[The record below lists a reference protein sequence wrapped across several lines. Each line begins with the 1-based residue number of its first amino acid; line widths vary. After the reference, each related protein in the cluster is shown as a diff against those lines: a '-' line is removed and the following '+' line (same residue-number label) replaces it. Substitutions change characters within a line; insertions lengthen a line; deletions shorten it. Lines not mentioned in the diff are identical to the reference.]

1 MLATRTPRPSQRLV
15 ALGSG
20 RDRTTG
26 AIHLKLQQQEY
37 TIMPIEIEYEPNEI
51 CVLRIR
57 GVLKQSEFAAKQS
70 ALADKID
77 VGAKPRVLAIVENF
91 EGFERGADWNDFDFL
106 LSHSGEIAKIA
117 IVAEP
122 RWEGTGSRFCWR
134 GSSPRAS
141 KILSA
146 GRTCGRTHVA
156 DGISSRPPSQT
167 AAPAVLPGDPN
178 RVEVVVAMTVVAS
191 DAVNF
196 D

>member
-1 MLATRTPRPSQRLV
+1 
-15 ALGSG
+15 
-20 RDRTTG
+20 
-26 AIHLKLQQQEY
+26 
-37 TIMPIEIEYEPNEI
+37 MPIEIEYEPNEI

-91 EGFERGADWNDFDFL
+91 EGFERGADWNDLDFL
-106 LSHSGEIAKIA
+106 LSHSGEIAKDCDRGGA
-117 IVAEP
+117 AM
-122 RWEGTGSRFCWR
+122 GSTGPRFCWR
-134 GSSPRAS
+134 GSSPRAG

-156 DGISSRPPSQT
+156 DAISSRPPSQA

-191 DAVNF
+191 DAVDF